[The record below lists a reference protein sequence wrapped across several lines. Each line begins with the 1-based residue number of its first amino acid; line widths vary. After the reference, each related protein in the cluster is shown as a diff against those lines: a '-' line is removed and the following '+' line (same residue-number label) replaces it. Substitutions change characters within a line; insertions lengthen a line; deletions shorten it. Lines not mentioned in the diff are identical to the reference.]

1 MEISSSAFDKL
12 ARLWDEV
19 EAFPLSDA
27 AAANSYLMKTLAD
40 WLEADYAYWCGLVR
54 MADLSL
60 VSMTNSGPWY
70 ENTDGEGTF
79 GAQRVI
85 IDSLYTEFA
94 VNVRDIDVGDIDGD
108 GDLDVV
114 ASSITDSS
122 VAWWSNDG
130 LGNFGIPNLITEQ
143 SSVGLSVE
151 LVDFDNDGDLD
162 VIANGDGVDRYRN
175 DGTGTFTAA
184 GNFTFALDFFDTAD
198 FDGDNVVDVVAS
210 DPSNNSITLQ
220 TASTSGTVS
229 ISNPGGRWKLSTSRA
244 AHAHS

>member
-19 EAFPLSDA
+19 EAFPLSVA

-54 MADLSL
+54 MAGLSL

-85 IDSLYTEFA
+85 IDSLFTEFA

-151 LVDFDNDGDLD
+151 L
-162 VIANGDGVDRYRN
+162 VDRYRN